1 MSDYDNGF
9 ARAQRA
15 YDMQSD
21 DSDSEEPLEGDL
33 DQEMMDN
40 QHEDIDDIERL
51 FIAAKLII
59 IDEMGGLQ

>member
-1 MSDYDNGF
+1 MSDYGDNGF

-21 DSDSEEPLEGDL
+21 DSDEEEPEI
-33 DQEMMDN
+33 DQEQIDN
-40 QHEDIDDIERL
+40 QYEDIDKIERL
-51 FIAAKLII
+51 FIAAKLIY